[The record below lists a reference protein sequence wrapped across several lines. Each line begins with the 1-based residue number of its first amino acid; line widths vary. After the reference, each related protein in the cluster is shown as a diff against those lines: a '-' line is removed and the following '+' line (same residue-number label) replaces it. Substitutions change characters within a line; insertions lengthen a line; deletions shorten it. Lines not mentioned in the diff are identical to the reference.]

1 MAMTLFTNGLVF
13 DGTGQELREL
23 DVMVEGE
30 RIVDVSESRLSSSAA
45 TRIDLRG
52 RTLMP
57 GLIDAHVHA
66 YFPHVDAGQGD
77 RMPITAV
84 AHWAAQMLGASLR
97 RGFTSVRDTGGADVG
112 LHTAIERGWLDAPR
126 LFYCGKAIS
135 QTGGH
140 GDMRRRGEIEPC
152 GCAYGYAGHLSRT
165 ADGPDEI
172 RRAVREELRQGA
184 SFIKIMGSGGV
195 ASPTDPIDTAQ
206 FSDEEILAAVDETER
221 HGVYV
226 TAHVHPDA
234 AVRRAIDLG
243 LRCIEHGTMISEET
257 ARLAAE
263 RGAAIVPT
271 MAVIMAL
278 SEEGLELGF
287 PEVSLQKL
295 AVVHPSALAGLETMR
310 RAGVKMGFGTDL
322 IGPLER
328 HQCTE
333 FTIRRE
339 VMPAAEILR
348 SATSVNAEILGAG
361 DRIGRVAP
369 GLLADL
375 IVLDGNPLDD
385 VSLFDAHGSH
395 VPIVMKGGRLSKQ
408 ALI

>member
-1 MAMTLFTNGLVF
+1 MTTTLFTNGLVF
-13 DGTGQELREL
+13 DGTTDGLREL
-23 DVMVEGE
+23 DVVVEDD
-30 RIVDVSESRLSSSAA
+30 RIAEVAESRLSTANA
-45 TRIDLRG
+45 VRVDLRG

-66 YFPHVDAGQGD
+66 YFPHVDAGRGD
-77 RMPITAV
+77 RMPMTAV

-97 RGFTSVRDTGGADVG
+97 RGFTSVRDTGGGDVG
-112 LHTAIERGWLDAPR
+112 LHAAIERGWLDAPR

-140 GDMRRRGEIEPC
+140 GDMRRRGEIDPC
-152 GCAYGYAGHLSRT
+152 GCAAAGYQGHLTRT

-195 ASPTDPIDTAQ
+195 ASPTDPIHAAQ
-206 FSDEEILAAVDETER
+206 YSDEEIRAAVDETDR
-221 HGVYV
+221 HGAYV
-226 TAHVHPDA
+226 TAHVHPDG
-234 AVRRAIDLG
+234 AVRRAVELG
-243 LRCIEHGTMISEET
+243 LRCIEHATMITDET

-263 RGAAIVPT
+263 RGVSIVPT

-278 SEEGLELGF
+278 REEGLELGF

-295 AVVHPSALAGLETMR
+295 AVVHPAALKGLEIMR
-310 RAGVKMGFGTDL
+310 RAGVRMGFGTDL

-339 VMPAAEILR
+339 VIPPAEILR
-348 SATSVNAEILGAG
+348 SATSVNAEILGAA

-369 GLLADL
+369 GMLADL
-375 IVLDGNPLDD
+375 IVVDGNPLDD
-385 VSLFDAHGSH
+385 VSLFDEHGTN
-395 VPIVMKGGRLSKQ
+395 VPLVMKGGQIYKHEL
-408 ALI
+408 